1 MYWLEKKFSITTKQ
15 ALIKDVIKEWNKRM
29 GWLGERIETS

>member
-1 MYWLEKKFSITTKQ
+1 MYQLEKKFSITTKQ

-29 GWLGERIETS
+29 E